1 MQLRN
6 VKQNRQLWAIVNSL
20 KIDKEQVEE
29 LVLQVSNGRTKST
42 RELDIMEFQSL
53 VNHLNAIKAGA
64 TKAPVTKEVS
74 KADKMRKKIL
84 SICHEMNW
92 KKNQKLDWIR
102 INDFLNKSGYL
113 HKGLNEYAESE
124 LPKLVTQFEQ
134 LLKSYYAKR

>member
-1 MQLRN
+1 MIRN
-6 VKQNRQLWAIVNSL
+6 VKQNRQLWAVVNQL

-29 LVLQVSNGRTKST
+29 LAYQYSNGRTKST
-42 RELDIMEFQSL
+42 RELEVMEFQRL
-53 VNHLNAIKAGA
+53 VNHLNSIKVGE
-64 TKAPVTKEVS
+64 VTIKPKEVN

-92 KKNQKLDWIR
+92 KQHQKLDWAR
-102 INDFLNKSGYL
+102 INDFLKKSGYL
-113 HKGLNEYAESE
+113 HKVLNDYTESE